1 MYNVIEKHTADLKAL
16 QGPLYHLP
24 EIKHGFEDD
33 YRTAPPEIKPD
44 LVGKY
49 LESDP
54 TKITLAY
61 WITEDSR
68 KSKMPHIHMYVQ
80 IFGFDYKNP

>member
-33 YRTAPPEIKPD
+33 FRTAPPEIKPD

-54 TKITLAY
+54 TKITLAQGSIY
-61 WITEDSR
+61 LKFSLL
-68 KSKMPHIHMYVQ
+68 
-80 IFGFDYKNP
+80 IFT